1 MNNVEIKDIL
11 EEKNALVTDTPRRL
25 SNHENGMNMLFQEKA
40 VSSVWKN
47 SGWDTLHRQA
57 CESQPFAQFNKLIGS
72 EPSLSDSPHP
82 FLLK

>member
-1 MNNVEIKDIL
+1 
-11 EEKNALVTDTPRRL
+11 
-25 SNHENGMNMLFQEKA
+25 MNMLFQEKA

-47 SGWDTLHRQA
+47 SGWDTLHRQT
-57 CESQPFAQFNKLIGS
+57 CELQPFAQFNKLIGS